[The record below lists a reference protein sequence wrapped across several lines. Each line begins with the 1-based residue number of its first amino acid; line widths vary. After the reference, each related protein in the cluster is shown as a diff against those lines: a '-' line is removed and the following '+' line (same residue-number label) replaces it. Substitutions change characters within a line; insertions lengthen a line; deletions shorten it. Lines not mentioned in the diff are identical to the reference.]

1 MLLHFFFTDFFYCN
15 YLPSYHAHFP
25 LRVLRSNHFY
35 LHSHRWFSNRAPC
48 VLKHLAFELKGD
60 SLKVPHFRFIC
71 GLTVGSINWVKVSY
85 KQRASDLPL
94 TDIKH
99 FLSPH
104 AVKRL
109 IGQILTVAHTV
120 KRLRSKYEKKKKEK
134 LKSERCT
141 SIQRWASMNASAQ
154 LTLVC
159 WRHSIFNLLNRR
171 ERSNLMEEQEKKKRK
186 RKYFVK

>member
-1 MLLHFFFTDFFYCN
+1 MHI
-15 YLPSYHAHFP
+15 S

-48 VLKHLAFELKGD
+48 VLKHLVFELKGD

-120 KRLRSKYEKKKKEK
+120 KRLRSKYEKKKKK
-134 LKSERCT
+134 RLKVNDVPQSSVEPPWTRLHSWRSSAGAT
-141 SIQRWASMNASAQ
+141 PSLIFSTGESAQ
-154 LTLVC
+154 T
-159 WRHSIFNLLNRR
+159 WWKSKKKK
-171 ERSNLMEEQEKKKRK
+171 EKKI
-186 RKYFVK
+186 FC